1 MKAGLMRQL
10 VDIQNP
16 KTETDNTG
24 QDTYSFSTIATKVP
38 ADVKNISQRKSEDGF
53 IQNSG
58 QETYEVWMRYD
69 SRVGYNSRLLYQ
81 GLVLNVTQVMDQK
94 ELRHSMKLRCEVV
107 DR

>member
-1 MKAGLMRQL
+1 MRQL
-10 VDIQNP
+10 VDIQSP
-16 KTETDNTG
+16 VKTTDNTG
-24 QDTYSFSTIATKVP
+24 QDTYSFSTIARRVP

-58 QETYEVWMRYD
+58 QETYEVWMRYNPK
-69 SRVGYNSRLLYQ
+69 VGYNSRLIYE

>member
-1 MKAGLMRQL
+1 MRAGQMRQL

-16 KTETDNTG
+16 KKVTDNTG

-69 SRVGYNSRLLYQ
+69 SRVGYNSRLLYE

-94 ELRHSMKLRCEVV
+94 ELRFAMKLRCEVV